1 MSLQL
6 LVILVPVIFG
16 LMGFAFDLGRL
27 WLVRAEL
34 NQAASAMAIA
44 AASKITGGAAT
55 DGMYAAATEALSATN
70 GNKYNFG
77 GTALAFDGSMLTC
90 FSSTTGA
97 VTGDQNTST
106 DCGATGAIAVQAQ
119 VSVPAPLLFWS
130 LLPGGES
137 RSTTVASY
145 AVAGMSAPL
154 CTACG
159 IEPFAVAA
167 LDAGDTINFGL
178 GDPAG
183 GTIYTFGF
191 NCTGNGTIATLSG
204 ATGGVL
210 RYALINRFD
219 AAGALDDAH
228 QVFRAAAGGL
238 APPTD
243 PATTNPTG
251 SLVPITC
258 VGVND
263 GAEAIWPT
271 AVPTACGTAAPVAV
285 TNAVCGLDTRFE
297 DPTTLSACS
306 AFADIGPLFKVDTD
320 IATGTD
326 TIASYAG
333 NGRRLITVAVVD
345 TLATATT
352 GVMTVLGFRQFLM
365 QPNTD
370 GSFLNPGD
378 PSGRFNAMYV
388 GYPKPV
394 QGWFDD
400 RYGLAC
406 PIGAMSGPGKVVLH
420 Q

>member
-16 LMGFAFDLGRL
+16 LMGFALDLGRL
-27 WLVRAEL
+27 WMVRGEL

-44 AASKITGGAAT
+44 AASKITGGAAL
-55 DGMYAAATEALSATN
+55 DNMYAAATEALNAAN

-77 GTALAFDGSMLTC
+77 ATALTFDPSMLTC

-97 VTGDQNTST
+97 VANDQAATA
-106 DCGATGAIAVQAQ
+106 DCASTGAIAVQAQ
-119 VSVPAPLLFWS
+119 VSAPAPLLFWS

-137 RSTTVASY
+137 RSTTIASY

-159 IEPFAVAA
+159 IEPFAIAA
-167 LDAGDTINFGL
+167 LDAADTVNFGL
-178 GDPAG
+178 GDPAA
-183 GTIYTFGF
+183 GTIYTFAF
-191 NCTGNGTIATLSG
+191 NCTGNTVPATLTG
-204 ATGGVL
+204 ATGGL
-210 RYALINRFD
+210 MRYVVVNRFA
-219 AAGALDDAH
+219 AAGALVDGH
-228 QVFRAAAGGL
+228 QVFRAAARGL

-263 GAEAIWPT
+263 GAESIWPT
-271 AVPTACGTAAPVAV
+271 AVPVACNAAPPIAV
-285 TNAVCGLDTRFE
+285 TNALCGLDTRFE

-306 AFADIGPLFKVDTD
+306 AFADIGPLFKADTD
-320 IATGTD
+320 VATGTD
-326 TIASYAG
+326 TIAGYAG

-345 TLATATT
+345 TLATAAT
-352 GVMTVLGFRQFLM
+352 GTMTVLGFRQFLL

-370 GSFLNPGD
+370 GTFLNPGD
-378 PSGRFNAMYV
+378 PNGRFNAMYI